1 MDVINRAVAVIK
13 PRQPYLDW
21 AKSIP
26 GPADDVTLDEVRT
39 DCTAILIPDF
49 DDPAEAEAFI
59 ATIADDLFEMELDSW
74 DRDPRTWPV
83 NRSYAIFREW
93 FDVEIHS
100 IVLDASD
107 DIIIRE
113 AY

>member
-21 AKSIP
+21 ASSLP
-26 GPADDVTLDEVRT
+26 GPADDITLDELRT
-39 DCTAILIPDF
+39 DCTAILIPEF
-49 DDPAEAEAFI
+49 DNPAEAEAFI
-59 ATIADDLFEMELDSW
+59 AAMADDLFEMELDSW
-74 DRDPRTWPV
+74 DRDPRIWPED
-83 NRSYAIFREW
+83 RSYATFREW

-107 DIIIRE
+107 DEILRE
-113 AY
+113 EF

>member
-39 DCTAILIPDF
+39 NCTAILIPDF
-49 DDPAEAEAFI
+49 DDPAEAEEFI

-83 NRSYAIFREW
+83 NRSHAIFQEW
-93 FDVEIHS
+93 FGVEIHS

-107 DIIIRE
+107 DDLIRE

>member
-1 MDVINRAVAVIK
+1 M
-13 PRQPYLDW
+13 
-21 AKSIP
+21 
-26 GPADDVTLDEVRT
+26 RT
-39 DCTAILIPDF
+39 DCTAILIPEF

-59 ATIADDLFEMELDSW
+59 AAMADDLFEMELDSW

-83 NRSYAIFREW
+83 NRSYATFREW

-107 DIIIRE
+107 DDIIRE
-113 AY
+113 VF

>member
-1 MDVINRAVAVIK
+1 MDVINRAVAIIG

-21 AKSIP
+21 ATGISEP
-26 GPADDVTLDEVRT
+26 GDDVTLDELRT

-49 DDPAEAEAFI
+49 DTPAESEAFI
-59 ATIADDLFEMELDSW
+59 AGLAGELFEMELEAW
-74 DRDPRTWPV
+74 DRDPATWPED
-83 NRSYAIFREW
+83 RSYKVFQEW

-107 DIIIRE
+107 DNITRE
-113 AY
+113 AF